1 MLLNQSTEQT
11 KKVELENTNLKSS
24 LDELKTQNQVAEEKI
39 KILNTV
45 VEQRYF
51 FVGNGS
57 SEMGYFLAPNAY
69 LNIKSNYPVYFQKQ
83 CG

>member
-57 SEMGYFLAPNAY
+57 SEMGYFTECIFEY
-69 LNIKSNYPVYFQKQ
+69 
-83 CG
+83 